1 MIGTIVNT
9 ATVIVG
15 SLIGMFFSKG
25 IKNEYR
31 TAFFQ
36 VIGLV
41 TVAIGVGM
49 VYAIN
54 HLVIVIISLVIGTL
68 LGTWWDI
75 ENQIERFS
83 NYLKKRLKIG
93 NERFS
98 EGLITTVLL
107 FCVGSMTI
115 LGTIQEGMGIS
126 SDLLITKAILDGFSS
141 IILASVFG
149 ISVLFSAIPLFL
161 IQGGLTL
168 LAMQLGA
175 FISDEMVAALTA
187 VGGVMLI
194 GLGFSILEIKKIP
207 IANMLPALLVV
218 ILLVWLYRHSGIA
231 L

>member
-25 IKNEYR
+25 IKNEYH

-49 VYAIN
+49 VYAIE

-218 ILLVWLYRHSGIA
+218 ILLVWLYRHSDIA

>member
-49 VYAIN
+49 VYAIE

-218 ILLVWLYRHSGIA
+218 ILLVWLYRHSDIA

>member
-115 LGTIQEGMGIS
+115 LGTIQEGMGFS

-218 ILLVWLYRHSGIA
+218 ILLVWIYRHSGIA

>member
-49 VYAIN
+49 VYAIE
-54 HLVIVIISLVIGTL
+54 HLVIVIISLVISTL

>member
-49 VYAIN
+49 VYAIE

-218 ILLVWLYRHSGIA
+218 ILLVWIYRHSGIA

>member
-49 VYAIN
+49 VYAIE

-115 LGTIQEGMGIS
+115 LGTIQEGMGFS

-218 ILLVWLYRHSGIA
+218 ILLVWIYRHSGIA

>member
-1 MIGTIVNT
+1 M
-9 ATVIVG
+9 
-15 SLIGMFFSKG
+15 
-25 IKNEYR
+25 
-31 TAFFQ
+31 
-36 VIGLV
+36 
-41 TVAIGVGM
+41 
-49 VYAIN
+49 
-54 HLVIVIISLVIGTL
+54 
-68 LGTWWDI
+68 
-75 ENQIERFS
+75 
-83 NYLKKRLKIG
+83 
-93 NERFS
+93 
-98 EGLITTVLL
+98 L

-115 LGTIQEGMGIS
+115 LGTIQEGMGFS

-218 ILLVWLYRHSGIA
+218 ILLVWIYRHSGIVCGIKFITYFENIF
-231 L
+231 

>member
-15 SLIGMFFSKG
+15 SLIGMFFSRG

-49 VYAIN
+49 VYAIE

-218 ILLVWLYRHSGIA
+218 ILLVWIYRHSGIA

>member
-1 MIGTIVNT
+1 
-9 ATVIVG
+9 
-15 SLIGMFFSKG
+15 MFFSKG
-25 IKNEYR
+25 IKNEYH

-49 VYAIN
+49 VYAIE

>member
-218 ILLVWLYRHSGIA
+218 ILLVWIYRHSGIA

>member
-49 VYAIN
+49 VYAIE

-194 GLGFSILEIKKIP
+194 GLGFSILEIKKIQ
-207 IANMLPALLVV
+207 ISNMLPALLVV

>member
-49 VYAIN
+49 VYAIE